1 MASKYFKGF
10 SKVFK
15 GPQHK
20 GRVATIAGVK
30 PKSRGAVDEFKSRK
44 LKEIGKKQRT
54 LKSQDKEMGKAI
66 EGAKKK
72 GVARKDLVKGR
83 KVQRDSR
90 RLQREGD
97 KLKKDVLRLG
107 KAKGGQVEKS
117 RQRRIGPKGGQGVP
131 SPGKTGRPAPK
142 LREQIDKVRP
152 KKKPGMPVRGKL
164 KKQGPKPG
172 TQEYVQENYLLKPGY
187 KKDREMK
194 KDGGKIVGDYVEKK
208 RSEFKSKRKDLK
220 KVKPNQKGLKKLPT
234 EVRNKMGYMKK
245 GGRVRKF
252 GGGKK

>member
-15 GPQHK
+15 GPQNK

-83 KVQRDSR
+83 KVQRD
-90 RLQREGD
+90 
-97 KLKKDVLRLG
+97 
-107 KAKGGQVEKS
+107 
-117 RQRRIGPKGGQGVP
+117 
-131 SPGKTGRPAPK
+131 
-142 LREQIDKVRP
+142 
-152 KKKPGMPVRGKL
+152 
-164 KKQGPKPG
+164 
-172 TQEYVQENYLLKPGY
+172 
-187 KKDREMK
+187 
-194 KDGGKIVGDYVEKK
+194 
-208 RSEFKSKRKDLK
+208 
-220 KVKPNQKGLKKLPT
+220 
-234 EVRNKMGYMKK
+234 
-245 GGRVRKF
+245 
-252 GGGKK
+252 